1 MRQTGEQQG
10 EKVNSQ
16 TDPQL
21 FIDCNMPVPKSLRLG
36 CGRVAVFSARY
47 PGKTTKNE
55 DSAAVVPLGD
65 EAAVLIVADGM
76 GGGAA
81 GQVASAIAVN
91 NLVSSLSDLV
101 LGDPQQR
108 RFAILN
114 GFEIANRAVMDLGV
128 GAATTLAV
136 VEIQGDT
143 MRPYHVGDSLILV
156 TGNRG
161 RVKLQSVPHSP
172 VGYGVEAGLID
183 ESEAMHHED
192 RHIVSNMVGTV
203 DMRIEV
209 GAPLT
214 LARLDTVIVAS
225 DGLSDNLHLE
235 EIVEAIRKGSL
246 LASARKLADGGR
258 SRMVDRKEGCP
269 SKPDDMT
276 LIAFRMR

>member
-1 MRQTGEQQG
+1 M
-10 EKVNSQ
+10 VNLLA
-16 TDPQL
+16 TPQL
-21 FIDCNMPVPKSLRLG
+21 YIDCHMPAPKTLRLG
-36 CGRVAVFSARY
+36 CGRAVAYSARC
-47 PGKTTKNE
+47 PGKTTENE

-65 EAAVLIVADGM
+65 DASVLIVADGM

-81 GQVASAIAVN
+81 GQVASAIAVQ
-91 NLVSSLSDLV
+91 NLVASLADLV
-101 LGDPQQR
+101 QGDPQQR

-114 GFEIANRAVMDLGV
+114 GFEMANRAVMDLGV

-143 MRPYHVGDSLILV
+143 IRPYHVGDSLILV

-161 RVKLQSVPHSP
+161 LVKLQSVPHSP

-183 ESEAMHHED
+183 ETEAMHHED
-192 RHIVSNMVGTV
+192 RHLVSNMVGTV

-214 LARLDTVIVAS
+214 LARLDTLVVAS
-225 DGLSDNLHLE
+225 DGLSDNLHLL

-246 LASARKLADGGR
+246 LAGVRQLADIGR
-258 SRMVDRKEGCP
+258 HRMVESKEGCP
-269 SKPDDMT
+269 SKPDDVT
-276 LIAFRMR
+276 LVAFRMR